1 MFFTFFTKIHPTKLF
16 LYYPLVAALLFAY
29 THLCS
34 AESSKKEMIITA
46 VGDIMMGSH
55 FPSEDWLPEDDGESL
70 FQDVLPWLKN
80 SDIVFGNLEGC
91 LLNQGDCIKKCKNP
105 ETCYAFK
112 MPEHYVDHLVN
123 AGFNLMSIA
132 NNHIGDF
139 GKLGIESTS
148 RVLSKAGIHFAGVHT
163 QPNTIFELNGTMI
176 GFCAFSPNQATPDLR
191 DMDNAQRIVELLNRM
206 CDIVIV
212 SVHAGAEG
220 EKNRHVTRQTEIFYE
235 EDRGNVYNFAHK
247 MVDAGADVILG
258 HGPHVTRAM
267 ELYKG
272 RLIAYSLGNFCTY
285 GRFNLK
291 SHNGIAPILRI
302 KINTEGEF
310 IEGSLT
316 SVFQK
321 PKKGPLIDPKNRA
334 VNEVI
339 ELTSQDFPETNLSVN
354 SRGKITI
361 KNVSNDPKP

>member
-1 MFFTFFTKIHPTKLF
+1 
-16 LYYPLVAALLFAY
+16 
-29 THLCS
+29 
-34 AESSKKEMIITA
+34 
-46 VGDIMMGSH
+46 
-55 FPSEDWLPEDDGESL
+55 
-70 FQDVLPWLKN
+70 
-80 SDIVFGNLEGC
+80 
-91 LLNQGDCIKKCKNP
+91 
-105 ETCYAFK
+105 
-112 MPEHYVDHLVN
+112 
-123 AGFNLMSIA
+123 
-132 NNHIGDF
+132 
-139 GKLGIESTS
+139 
-148 RVLSKAGIHFAGVHT
+148 
-163 QPNTIFELNGTMI
+163 
-176 GFCAFSPNQATPDLR
+176 
-191 DMDNAQRIVELLNRM
+191 
-206 CDIVIV
+206 
-212 SVHAGAEG
+212 
-220 EKNRHVTRQTEIFYE
+220 
-235 EDRGNVYNFAHK
+235 